1 MNQSTKTNSTEKK
14 TTENDNSHANGR
26 NTSPVLTAPELA
38 EIDHEISH
46 APYRSAVAIDALKIV
61 QKHHGW
67 VSDESLSGLADY
79 LDMSTA
85 ELDGIATFY
94 SLIYRKPVGEK
105 VISLCDS
112 VTCWIKGYTQLEK
125 HISDRLGINLGETTG
140 DNRYTFLPAPCLG
153 ACDRAPVMMLG
164 EETHL
169 DLTEDKIDKILE
181 TSIPKTSIP
190 KTPNLKSPT
199 PESKGD
205 QQE

>member
-1 MNQSTKTNSTEKK
+1 MSQNAENKATIQNSRVV
-14 TTENDNSHANGR
+14 N
-26 NTSPVLTAPELA
+26 PVLTEAEIT

-79 LDMSTA
+79 LDMSNA

-94 SLIYRKPVGEK
+94 SLIYRKPVGDK

-112 VTCWIKGYTQLEK
+112 VTCWIKGYKQLEE
-125 HISDRLGINLGETTG
+125 HISQQLGIRLGETTS

-153 ACDRAPVMMLG
+153 ACDRAPVMMVG
-164 EETHL
+164 DETHL
-169 DLTEDKIDKILE
+169 DLSEDKIDKIL
-181 TSIPKTSIP
+181 
-190 KTPNLKSPT
+190 N
-199 PESKGD
+199 SKGGK
-205 QQE
+205 